1 MLDVGFFQSIVFQHS
16 SMFGGEH
23 YPRLAAVN
31 IFKRGRHT
39 HCACDDAQ
47 QVMRVKDMYAAILSA
62 GVMGYALNVLF
73 LISEKRI
80 VHWSGR

>member
-1 MLDVGFFQSIVFQHS
+1 MALVIVIVAE
-16 SMFGGEH
+16 MVIGADNGLGN
-23 YPRLAAVN
+23 RIIN
-31 IFKRGRHT
+31 
-39 HCACDDAQ
+39 AQ

-73 LISEKRI
+73 LVSEKRI

>member
-1 MLDVGFFQSIVFQHS
+1 MALVIVIVAE
-16 SMFGGEH
+16 MFIGADNGLGN
-23 YPRLAAVN
+23 RIIN
-31 IFKRGRHT
+31 
-39 HCACDDAQ
+39 AQ

-73 LISEKRI
+73 LVSEKKI